1 MKHPRKPAK
10 RKAAPARKGGGKP
23 RRADV
28 ASILL
33 AINRRWLSS
42 LDPAVLLP
50 AIVQLTRES
59 FDVSDTTLLLLGSNG
74 QEFVQH
80 LASGPHFHKL
90 DQRFFQQIRDGGVT
104 GWVATHRKPLIVND
118 TSKDKRY
125 VGNTGVIKSELAVPV
140 MAEGRLLGVLN
151 LESNRLHD
159 FKPADVKLLEMM
171 ADQCA
176 IALRNAEIYEI
187 ERRRAQ
193 QCEVLYHISRIGGGV
208 LPAMTVLQRAV
219 EAISGLLECFY
230 VSLFLGDYDREE
242 LVLMAQRAR
251 GDIDVVPGATQ
262 KFAVGLIGYAFRLGE
277 TVHVRDVGKNE
288 TYVARIPG
296 VKSEICI
303 PIRLGDRCLGILDA
317 QSRKEDGFSPDE
329 VMFLDTVARFLAPT
343 CQGIELGS
351 TRTWSPMP

>member
-104 GWVATHRKPLIVND
+104 GWVATHRRRWPASRNFSRSPGTA
-118 TSKDKRY
+118 TSSSPR
-125 VGNTGVIKSELAVPV
+125 SCP
-140 MAEGRLLGVLN
+140 
-151 LESNRLHD
+151 
-159 FKPADVKLLEMM
+159 P
-171 ADQCA
+171 
-176 IALRNAEIYEI
+176 NA
-187 ERRRAQ
+187 A
-193 QCEVLYHISRIGGGV
+193 
-208 LPAMTVLQRAV
+208 
-219 EAISGLLECFY
+219 
-230 VSLFLGDYDREE
+230 
-242 LVLMAQRAR
+242 
-251 GDIDVVPGATQ
+251 
-262 KFAVGLIGYAFRLGE
+262 
-277 TVHVRDVGKNE
+277 
-288 TYVARIPG
+288 
-296 VKSEICI
+296 
-303 PIRLGDRCLGILDA
+303 
-317 QSRKEDGFSPDE
+317 
-329 VMFLDTVARFLAPT
+329 
-343 CQGIELGS
+343 
-351 TRTWSPMP
+351 